1 MTEARK
7 EVVMGLER
15 VLKSP
20 RRLQQLRR
28 EPLKSLLESFCD
40 WLLDQGFPCSTV
52 RRHVAN
58 VGHLNRW
65 LGERSSRKS
74 NGCLSRSEIDG
85 FFEAYP
91 SRCRTRSL
99 EVHLKLV
106 RHSISRFV
114 EFLREKDL
122 FDPLVAS
129 PLYQG
134 LLDRYLAWM
143 REHQHT
149 ARSTLEVR
157 RRSVTEFLRSLG
169 ADATIDGMSRLTPEY
184 VESFL
189 VDYARE
195 MGHGARRSMQVAL
208 RTFLR
213 FCFQQ
218 GYSSGRLDYAVP
230 TIHTYK
236 LARVPRS
243 LSEAQA
249 QAVLESVD
257 RSTDVGRRDYAILTL
272 LHAYGVRGGQLRVL
286 QLDDIRWAQDKIL
299 FKATKRGKDSLLP
312 LTLPV
317 GESLLDYLQN
327 SRPRSVHRNVFLTSR
342 APYRPFTNTST
353 LSGIVSRRIRAA
365 GIEMAPKG
373 TSTFRHALATRMV
386 TDGHPLKAVADIL
399 GHRHLSTT
407 FIYTKVDF
415 PALSEVALE
424 WPEEI
429 AS

>member
-1 MTEARK
+1 
-7 EVVMGLER
+7 MGLER

-28 EPLKSLLESFCD
+28 EPLKSLVESFCD

-74 NGCLSRSEIDG
+74 NGGLSRSEMDG

-243 LSEAQA
+243 LSEPQA
-249 QAVLESVD
+249 QAPSGMPWPPAW
-257 RSTDVGRRDYAILTL
+257 SPMAI
-272 LHAYGVRGGQLRVL
+272 H
-286 QLDDIRWAQDKIL
+286 
-299 FKATKRGKDSLLP
+299 
-312 LTLPV
+312 
-317 GESLLDYLQN
+317 
-327 SRPRSVHRNVFLTSR
+327 
-342 APYRPFTNTST
+342 
-353 LSGIVSRRIRAA
+353 
-365 GIEMAPKG
+365 
-373 TSTFRHALATRMV
+373 
-386 TDGHPLKAVADIL
+386 
-399 GHRHLSTT
+399 
-407 FIYTKVDF
+407 
-415 PALSEVALE
+415 
-424 WPEEI
+424 
-429 AS
+429 